1 MTAPPI
7 KPTSSKLSWLSIVLA
22 LMLGG
27 CATTSTSPEK
37 KAPTTAAVE
46 DAVQVNSLGSWIPRK
61 VKKKADIIG
70 DAAQVVDAEALNKI
84 NAQGSTRTVKEP
96 GPR

>member
-1 MTAPPI
+1 MITPSPLNRSLVI
-7 KPTSSKLSWLSIVLA
+7 LA
-22 LMLGG
+22 LLLGG
-27 CATTSTSPEK
+27 CATTPTTPEK
-37 KAPTTAAVE
+37 KAPTTAEVE
-46 DAVQVNSLGSWIPRK
+46 ESVQVNSLGSWIPRK

>member
-1 MTAPPI
+1 MM
-7 KPTSSKLSWLSIVLA
+7 LA

-27 CATTSTSPEK
+27 CATTPTTPEK
-37 KAPTTAAVE
+37 KAPTTAEVE
-46 DAVQVNSLGSWIPRK
+46 ESVQVNTLSSWIPRK

>member
-1 MTAPPI
+1 MITR
-7 KPTSSKLSWLSIVLA
+7 WLLNRSLVILA
-22 LMLGG
+22 LLLGG
-27 CATTSTSPEK
+27 CATTPTTPEK
-37 KAPTTAAVE
+37 KAPTTAEVE
-46 DAVQVNSLGSWIPRK
+46 ESVQVNSLGSWIPRK
-61 VKKKADIIG
+61 VKKKANIIG

>member
-1 MTAPPI
+1 MITPSPLNRSLVI
-7 KPTSSKLSWLSIVLA
+7 LA
-22 LMLGG
+22 LLLGG
-27 CATTSTSPEK
+27 CATTPTTPEK
-37 KAPTTAAVE
+37 KAPTTAEVE
-46 DAVQVNSLGSWIPRK
+46 ASVQVNSLGSWIPRK

-70 DAAQVVDAEALNKI
+70 DASQVVDAEALNKI

>member
-1 MTAPPI
+1 MITPSPLNRSLVI
-7 KPTSSKLSWLSIVLA
+7 LA
-22 LMLGG
+22 LLLSG
-27 CATTSTSPEK
+27 CATTPTTPEK
-37 KAPTTAAVE
+37 KAPTTAEVE
-46 DAVQVNSLGSWIPRK
+46 ESVQVNSLGSWIPRK

-70 DAAQVVDAEALNKI
+70 DASQVVDAEALNKI

>member
-1 MTAPPI
+1 
-7 KPTSSKLSWLSIVLA
+7 
-22 LMLGG
+22 
-27 CATTSTSPEK
+27 
-37 KAPTTAAVE
+37 VE

>member
-1 MTAPPI
+1 MITPSPLNRSLVI
-7 KPTSSKLSWLSIVLA
+7 LA
-22 LMLGG
+22 LLLGG
-27 CATTSTSPEK
+27 CATTPTTPEK
-37 KAPTTAAVE
+37 KAPTTAEVE
-46 DAVQVNSLGSWIPRK
+46 ESVQVNSLGSWIPRK

-70 DAAQVVDAEALNKI
+70 DASQVVDAEALNKI

>member
-1 MTAPPI
+1 MAPPI
-7 KPTSSKLSWLSIVLA
+7 MPASSKLSWLAIMLA

-27 CATTSTSPEK
+27 CATTPTTSEK
-37 KAPTTAAVE
+37 KAPTTAEVE

-70 DAAQVVDAEALNKI
+70 DAAQMVDAEALDKI

>member
-1 MTAPPI
+1 MITR
-7 KPTSSKLSWLSIVLA
+7 WLLNRSLVILA
-22 LMLGG
+22 LLLGG
-27 CATTSTSPEK
+27 CATTPTTPEK
-37 KAPTTAAVE
+37 KAPTSAEVE
-46 DAVQVNSLGSWIPRK
+46 ESAQVNSLGSWIPRK

-84 NAQGSTRTVKEP
+84 NAQGSTRTVKEL